1 MAPVLF
7 DTPRSYAVDE
17 YTVVINGI
25 THTVQATAEDAQ
37 SRGLEPKAVA
47 PAANKAARKPRNKA
61 ASSDRTDDA

>member
-1 MAPVLF
+1 M
-7 DTPRSYAVDE
+7 DE